1 MSEVHPVKLSAA
13 VKPISYLKAH
23 AAEVMR
29 DVVNHGR
36 TDVITHNGEAK
47 AVLQDVRVYEQ
58 LQESLALL
66 RMLAQS
72 RKSASAGRL
81 TPLAAALR
89 RVRRRVKQSGPG

>member
-1 MSEVHPVKLSAA
+1 MKLSVA

-29 DVVNHGR
+29 DVAEHGR
-36 TDVITHNGEAK
+36 TVVITHNGVAR

-66 RMLAQS
+66 RILAQS
-72 RKSASAGRL
+72 RKSVKAGRL
-81 TPLAAALR
+81 TPLAEAFR
-89 RVRRRVKQSGPG
+89 RARRTVKRGGAG

>member
-1 MSEVHPVKLSAA
+1 MKLSAA

-29 DVVNHGR
+29 DVAEHGR
-36 TDVITHNGEAK
+36 TVVITHNGEAM

-72 RKSASAGRL
+72 RKSARTGRL
-81 TPLAAALR
+81 TPLGQAFG
-89 RVRRRVKQSGPG
+89 RVRRRVKQSDRG